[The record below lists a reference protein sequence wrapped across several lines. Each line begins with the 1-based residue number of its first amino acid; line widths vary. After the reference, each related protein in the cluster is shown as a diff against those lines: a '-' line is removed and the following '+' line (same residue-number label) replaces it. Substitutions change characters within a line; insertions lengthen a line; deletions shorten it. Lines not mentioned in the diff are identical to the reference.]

1 MLSQRMETRKGT
13 PAMDKPWAIDLWD
26 AIDEYVRV
34 TSKISGY
41 KLEDGV
47 KAAAAVE
54 AVVHK
59 IAAGG
64 YSEPATARVAK

>member
-1 MLSQRMETRKGT
+1 
-13 PAMDKPWAIDLWD
+13 MDKPWTADLWD
-26 AIDEYVRV
+26 AIDEYVRI
-34 TSKISGY
+34 TTKINGY

-54 AVVHK
+54 AVVNR

-64 YSEPATARVAK
+64 YSEPVTVPIAK